1 MIKTINFRRLT
12 AAASV
17 LAAALMIIG
26 FNFYADVSS
35 AQTDVE
41 KAVADVLKRE
51 AAAIEKGD
59 LQALDKIWSNDA
71 SVLVFENGGVNE
83 GWENYRNKHL
93 APELKSFKDL
103 KFVVSDIAVK
113 ADKKI
118 AWATYK
124 YTLAADFN
132 KQKIETGG
140 VGTMIFEKKDGKW
153 LIVHSHTSSGY

>member
-1 MIKTINFRRLT
+1 MMQKKINLRAFAISALVLAI
-12 AAASV
+12 AAMFSFYASV
-17 LAAALMIIG
+17 
-26 FNFYADVSS
+26 S
-35 AQTDVE
+35 AQTDDV
-41 KAVADVLKRE
+41 KAVTDVLTRE
-51 AAAIEKGD
+51 AAAVEKGD
-59 LQALDKIWSNDA
+59 LAALDKIWSNDA

-93 APELKSFKDL
+93 APELKSFRDL
-103 KFVVSDIAVK
+103 KFAVSDIAVK
-113 ADKKI
+113 TNKKL

-140 VGTMIFEKKDGKW
+140 IGTMIFEKKDGKW

>member
-1 MIKTINFRRLT
+1 MKFTTLIYLSLFIALGFVSANGQQSVRAKDEEVVKKILIAQ
-12 AAASV
+12 AAAV
-17 LAAALMIIG
+17 
-26 FNFYADVSS
+26 
-35 AQTDVE
+35 
-41 KAVADVLKRE
+41 
-51 AAAIEKGD
+51 EKGD

-103 KFVVSDIAVK
+103 KFAVSDIIVK

-140 VGTMIFEKKDGKW
+140 IGTMIFEKKDGKW

>member
-1 MIKTINFRRLT
+1 MRKKMNLKKLSV
-12 AAASV
+12 AASV

-26 FNFYADVSS
+26 FNFYGDVSS
-35 AQTDVE
+35 AQTDDV
-41 KAVADVLKRE
+41 KAVTDVLKRE

-59 LQALDKIWSNDA
+59 LQALDKIWSNDKA
-71 SVLVFENGGVNE
+71 VLVFENGGVNE

-103 KFVVSDIAVK
+103 KFAVSDIAVK

-132 KQKIETGG
+132 KQKIDTGG

-153 LIVHSHTSSGY
+153 LIVHSHTSAGI